1 MSQDSASVSLFQG
14 DTTLDA
20 VLPIEEA
27 NLGETVL
34 TDQFHLRIPSRLDWI
49 GPTVD
54 YLAQRAVQCGA
65 IPTER
70 TSRVVLA
77 LHEALTNSIVHGNLE
92 LSSDLKE
99 REDSFA
105 RAVADRCADSAFASR
120 TVDVRSF
127 YDGRSIRWTLTD
139 QGPGFDAEGVQRRLA
154 EEGPTERASGRGLL
168 MMRAFLDEVHFD
180 QGGRRVLLVLHR
192 SGREN
197 RASPRYPLE
206 RNVRVTPIEDDGTVR
221 WEAGHEA
228 LLRNVSSGGLALLQH
243 HLSTTSRLLVTIPT
257 SNEPL
262 ALTAEIRHVRTL
274 ADNVVEVGCRFE
286 MPADQEGNPI
296 PADKDRSVAES
307 FEAFLAGL
315 QKRSDERRSS
325 PRVPYTGTV
334 LLEGAGTSSAPLR
347 GYARNLSRGG
357 ISFLTTTPLVLEP
370 TWLTLC
376 HEDQRPCLRL
386 RAQILRCARLMDGF
400 YDVAAR
406 FVGC

>member
-1 MSQDSASVSLFQG
+1 MCQDPASTSLFQ
-14 DTTLDA
+14 DDATLDA
-20 VLPIEEA
+20 ALPTEEA
-27 NLGETVL
+27 NLGEAVL

-49 GPTVD
+49 GPTVE

-65 IPTER
+65 VPLER
-70 TSRVVLA
+70 TSRVTLA

-99 REDSFA
+99 QGDDCFA
-105 RAVADRCADSAFASR
+105 RAVAHRCADSAFASR
-120 TVDVRSF
+120 TVDVRSL

-139 QGPGFDAEGVQRRLA
+139 QGPGFDVEGVQRRLDT
-154 EEGPTERASGRGLL
+154 EGPGERASGRGLL

-192 SGREN
+192 SSRREN
-197 RASPRYPLE
+197 RESARYPLE
-206 RNVRVTPIEDDGTVR
+206 RNVRVTPIEDDGTVC

-228 LLRNVSSGGLALLQH
+228 LLRNVSSGGLGLLQN

-257 SNEPL
+257 SMEPL
-262 ALTAEIRHVRTL
+262 ALTAEVRHWRTL

-286 MPADQEGNPI
+286 I
-296 PADKDRSVAES
+296 PAEPPFPSEEDRAVAES
-307 FEAFLAGL
+307 FEAFLANL
-315 QKRSDERRSS
+315 QQRANERRAS
-325 PRVPYTGTV
+325 PRVPYTGCV
-334 LLEGAGTSSAPLR
+334 LLEVPGNSESLK

-357 ISFLTTTPLVLEP
+357 ISFLTTAPLALET

-376 HEDQRPCLRL
+376 QEDHRPALRS

-400 YDVAAR
+400 YDIGAR
-406 FVGC
+406 FVA